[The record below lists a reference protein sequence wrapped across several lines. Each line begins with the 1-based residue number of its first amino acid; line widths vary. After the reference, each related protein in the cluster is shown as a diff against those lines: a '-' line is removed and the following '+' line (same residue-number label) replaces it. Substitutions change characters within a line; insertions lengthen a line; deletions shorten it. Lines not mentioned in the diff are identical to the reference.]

1 MEQLEALQQEHV
13 QKLHAKRESERA
25 RLCAQIDKTR
35 RELDEF
41 GPFPLFRA
49 RCEQMRRDLSDLEGR
64 IRELDGLQPETVAQT
79 ELEPYRRAMQLANSV
94 QEVVGGT
101 KGKRNWKTSTYS
113 VTPAGRRT
121 RTRDAN
127 TRAVSRTTLAD
138 VTIDR
143 YRTEVLGYAPP
154 RYVDEPGLC
163 TRCHA
168 PLSVVIEGSTSACVS
183 CKRLYFDPPQPAIGE
198 NVAPASS
205 SRANGLGVRG
215 SDSAHQESRLIDAI
229 ETGQAKQ
236 SNPPPLAKILTLAD
250 HMWSTGQ
257 SGLEDDM
264 PTIYEAWVRRGRK
277 DWNSLQEAAE
287 DLPAEVVAKLFSIDW
302 KTVRRV
308 QSTMSKQE
316 RGGKSYDNCPR
327 LAAALTGIL
336 PPQMPAQLQETLIRL
351 FRFSKPV
358 YDSFGKT
365 NGNFPGGYPN
375 WIGGA
380 LLLLG
385 HDEFLPYYNVQGSG
399 KHEET
404 RKKIYEKLTWEFL
417 PLEDSPP
424 PIRVLTPGET
434 AEAFQD
440 QQQPPAHR
448 RSESPRSAK
457 RLRRVKEAPK
467 PVKRARSPPPSEGA
481 TNAPEDLPP
490 AAPETDQS

>member
-1 MEQLEALQQEHV
+1 MDQLEALQQEHV
-13 QKLHAKRESERA
+13 QKLYSKREAERA
-25 RLCAQIDKTR
+25 RLCARIEQTKR
-35 RELDEF
+35 QLDEF

-49 RCEQMRRDLSDLEGR
+49 RCEQMRRDVAAME
-64 IRELDGLQPETVAQT
+64 REVAVLDGLQPEEEARA
-79 ELEPYRRAMQLANSV
+79 EIEPYRRAMELANSV

-101 KGKRNWKTSTYS
+101 KGKRNWKTTTYS
-113 VTPAGRRT
+113 VTPAGRRS
-121 RTRDAN
+121 RVRDSN

-143 YRTEVLGYAPP
+143 YRSEVLGYAPP

-198 NVAPASS
+198 NVAPAASNRS
-205 SRANGLGVRG
+205 NGLGVRG

-236 SNPPPLAKILTLAD
+236 SNPPPQAKLVALAD
-250 HMWSTGQ
+250 HMWNTGQ
-257 SGLEDDM
+257 SGLEDDL
-264 PTIYEAWVRRGRK
+264 PVVYEAWVRRGRK
-277 DWNSLQEAAE
+277 DWQSVQEAAE
-287 DLPAEVVAKLFSIDW
+287 DLPAEVVAKLFAMDW

-358 YDSFGKT
+358 YDSFGKQ

-385 HDEFLPYYNVQGSG
+385 HDEFLPYYNVQGTG
-399 KHEET
+399 KHEDT
-404 RKKIYEKLTWEFL
+404 RRKIYDKLTWEFL
-417 PLEDSPP
+417 PLDEPPP

-434 AEAFQD
+434 AEDAP
-440 QQQPPAHR
+440 QPPPPR
-448 RSESPRSAK
+448 RAESPRSAK

-467 PVKRARSPPPSEGA
+467 PVKRARSPPPSD
-481 TNAPEDLPP
+481 NAAVPP
-490 AAPETDQS
+490 QEQEPR